1 MCGLVQLIIHFFKKK
16 EEAGSAHEALELG
29 QISHP
34 YDVRRVDSKGN
45 PIDSQDHPLPN
56 NLPVT
61 DPVVTSCF
69 ASTRGGRPNLD
80 AVAIFRGL
88 PIPDGSAVTD
98 GTLLLRVH
106 PLPPMVLPS
115 TLRSRLVPRPSR
127 IPTLSLLV
135 LLPRISKPMPLAT
148 TTLLPL
154 FDRNRI

>member
-1 MCGLVQLIIHFFKKK
+1 MPKIQIKSTTRSRFKMCGLVQLIIHFFQK

-29 QISHP
+29 QISYP

-45 PIDSQDHPLPN
+45 PIDSQDRPRPN

-61 DPVVTSCF
+61 DPVVTTCF

-98 GTLLLRVH
+98 GTSTTEST
-106 PLPPMVLPS
+106 PPALDGPAVDPKVEAGAHGKQD
-115 TLRSRLVPRPSR
+115 TDPVVAGPAPKD
-127 IPTLSLLV
+127 I
-135 LLPRISKPMPLAT
+135 
-148 TTLLPL
+148 
-154 FDRNRI
+154 